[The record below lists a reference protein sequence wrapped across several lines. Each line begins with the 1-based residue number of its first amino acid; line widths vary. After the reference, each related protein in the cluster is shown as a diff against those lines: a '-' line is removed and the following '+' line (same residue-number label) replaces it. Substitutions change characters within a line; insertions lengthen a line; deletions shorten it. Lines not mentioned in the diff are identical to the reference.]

1 MLGPGDSAPS
11 FSLDGVADPWSEGT
25 AVLVFFKV
33 TCPVCQLAAPKVQ
46 ALADGGGTVS
56 LFDPC
61 LLQYFWLYVNNGLKL
76 VQLRFYQ
83 SG

>member
-1 MLGPGDSAPS
+1 MTSLLTTFTIAP
-11 FSLDGVADPWSEGT
+11 LNTTLQTACKGT
-25 AVLVFFKV
+25 
-33 TCPVCQLAAPKVQ
+33 
-46 ALADGGGTVS
+46 TVS

-83 SG
+83 NG